1 MDITLKLPAKTEE
14 RYYLKLTYYQ
24 KAKDKLT
31 QVGHEMG
38 FDQFA
43 LSEEKEK
50 SRLLKIRE
58 NRLTLNG
65 NAGSFL
71 PWQRIPSLRNSGKKK
86 GISLN
91 WSATGKPLSQ
101 RLWNG
106 MFTGLPRTMTE
117 IL

>member
-1 MDITLKLPAKTEE
+1 MKWA
-14 RYYLKLTYYQ
+14 LTSS
-24 KAKDKLT
+24 
-31 QVGHEMG
+31 H
-38 FDQFA
+38 F
-43 LSEEKEK
+43 SEEKEK
-50 SRLLKIRE
+50 EPAFE
-58 NRLTLNG
+58 NKGEPLTLTETPEAFCLG
-65 NAGSFL
+65 NEFL
-71 PWQRIPSLRNSGKKK
+71 HYEFGKKK